1 MRNIFLKAKNVEFVV
16 RIYIDNGFRV
26 NDHCYVIRRWANGKF
41 YSGTL
46 V

>member
-26 NDHCYVIRRWANGKF
+26 NDHCHVI
-41 YSGTL
+41 
-46 V
+46 